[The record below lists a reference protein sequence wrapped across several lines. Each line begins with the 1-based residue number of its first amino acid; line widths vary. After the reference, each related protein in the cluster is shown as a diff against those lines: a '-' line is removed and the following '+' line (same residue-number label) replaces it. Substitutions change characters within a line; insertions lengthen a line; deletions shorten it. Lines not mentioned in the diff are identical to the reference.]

1 MPRPNLMQQAN
12 THREKTSKTGSAI
25 LIALCSLVV
34 LFSFAITTATTD
46 RAFKRGDDRLM
57 QLFDSGVYLNSARTI
72 LKIKEDKT
80 AESQV
85 NGAKA
90 RMKELAYML
99 ILDGPVLPTVAAKAI
114 NLGKGFRLTEL
125 NSVAML
131 MSLLQALVCGLV
143 FILSWRA
150 TCCKSLAFFAALAWS
165 LYPPALTAAQ
175 RLGTESI
182 AAVFLLT
189 TLLCLSATAKVDK
202 KGLRHL
208 LPFAYAGVFFAFLLL
223 TKPVLMFCVLLPAV
237 FALSGYNAKRA
248 AAGLLVFSCMT
259 AIALAPFWVF
269 TKQAT
274 GSICWLPQRMPVLNA
289 IVTNNLINDGLGC
302 LPTAPLQSGIGAM
315 KSVAEV
321 QLAYF
326 KEDPLAHI
334 DLDIRKLPRIF
345 AEPWND
351 FRRAAVLRDAPS
363 IRIAHQFLVSL
374 ALAALASALAVTIH
388 SATQLF
394 KNKDQDFVDDKQDHL
409 IVLMWLALLGH
420 LIYAAFEGIPRYGF
434 TAAPLYFVALAWFVF
449 RVVESRLTKFAAIN
463 LLLPALL
470 LTLVANFARVQTVL
484 QWIGNPI
491 VAGVILGATY
501 IAITAWLL
509 YRLAKAGYLSRISS
523 RAMKISCVM
532 MFIAFGI
539 TVTLSLLKEVEAAEL
554 AAKLSSEVMATR
566 EIDLTD
572 VHKPWQQSEKPIW
585 ALLLIDSE
593 KEIAQSHI
601 TLNEHK
607 IHEIPKNVYH
617 FYQKKFDLVAFMEE
631 FAADI
636 KVPADDVRQWRA
648 VPIPIDYVNLSG
660 KNKITISGSTTHP
673 LTIYGDYKQT
683 LSGRAPSY
691 EYLSHGR
698 IFVNASSMEWRP
710 RVEFIANAPSQS
722 FIESNERKYP
732 FPPNPDLSSAPG
744 VQDGRLRILLAVG
757 FSADG
762 NRTEFKS
769 QETSIPM
776 NTLNFRAMSEQ
787 GKESHASEKS
797 SVNTDEYLKFNSAC
811 LADVPLQ
818 LQPQTTH
825 AVVELTGKLSE
836 LEAER
841 SQAVV
846 RISLNGTNGKPNPSE
861 HDLYFDSKGQPKPQ
875 SVCFPTATQMVM
887 LNGKEP
893 TSINIK
899 SNYPVDVVSG
909 RGDHLTIELIP
920 MPQGKAMKLEN
931 AELSVRQLSWP
942 DLGRGKVVV
951 Y

>member
-1 MPRPNLMQQAN
+1 MQQAN
-12 THREKTSKTGSAI
+12 THREKTSKTGSVI

-80 AESQV
+80 AESQASS
-85 NGAKA
+85 AKA

-114 NLGKGFRLTEL
+114 DLGKGFRLTEL

-150 TCCKSLAFFAALAWS
+150 TGSSSLAFLAALAWS

-189 TLLCLSATAKVDK
+189 TLLCLSSTAKADE
-202 KGLRHL
+202 KGQWHL
-208 LPFAYAGVFFAFLLL
+208 VPFAYAGIFFAFLLL

-237 FALSGYNAKRA
+237 FAFARYKVKRA
-248 AAGLLVFSCMT
+248 AAGLLVFSCTT

-269 TKQAT
+269 TKQTT

-374 ALAALASALAVTIH
+374 ALAAIASALAVTIH
-388 SATQLF
+388 SVTHLF
-394 KNKDQDFVDDKQDHL
+394 KKNDEDLVEDKRDRL
-409 IVLMWLALLGH
+409 IVLIWLALLGH

-434 TAAPLYFVALAWFVF
+434 TAAPLYFVALAWLVF
-449 RVVESRLTKFAAIN
+449 KVVESRQTKFAAIN

-491 VAGVILGATY
+491 VAGVLLGTTY
-501 IAITAWLL
+501 IALTAWLL
-509 YRLAKAGYLSRISS
+509 YCLAKADHLNRISS
-523 RAMKISCVM
+523 KAMKISCLVT
-532 MFIAFGI
+532 FFAFSIAI
-539 TVTLSLLKEVEAAEL
+539 TLSLAKEVESAEL
-554 AAKLSSEVMATR
+554 TARLSSEVMATR
-566 EIDLTD
+566 EVDLCR
-572 VHKPWQQSEKPIW
+572 VRQPSEKPLW

-593 KEIAQSHI
+593 KEIEQSHI

-636 KVPADDVRQWRA
+636 KVPADNVRQWRA
-648 VPIPIDYVNLSG
+648 VPIPVDYVNLSG
-660 KNKITISGSTTHP
+660 KNKITISGSTAHP
-673 LTIYGDYKQT
+673 LTIYGDYKET
-683 LSGRAPSY
+683 LSGKAPSY
-691 EYLSHGR
+691 EYLSHGL
-698 IFVNASSMEWRP
+698 IFINASSMEWRP
-710 RVEFIANAPSQS
+710 RVEFIAQAPSQS

-744 VQDGRLRILLAVG
+744 VQNGRLRMLLAVG
-757 FSADG
+757 FSANG
-762 NRTEFKS
+762 NPSEYKS
-769 QETSIPM
+769 QEASIPL
-776 NTLNFRAMSEQ
+776 NTLNFRPMNEQ
-787 GKESHASEKS
+787 SKESHAKEKS
-797 SVNTDEYLKFNSAC
+797 GANAVEDLKFNSAC
-811 LADVPLQ
+811 LADIPLE

-825 AVVELTGKLSE
+825 AVIELKGKLSG
-836 LEAER
+836 LDAER

-846 RISLNGTNGKPNPSE
+846 RISLNGTNAKTNPAE

-875 SVCFPTATQMVM
+875 SVCFPTATQMIM
-887 LNGKEP
+887 LNGKESS
-893 TSINIK
+893 SINIK

-909 RGDHLTIELIP
+909 RGDHLTIEVIP
-920 MPQGKAMKLEN
+920 LPQGKAIKLED